1 MDEHERRHRQ
11 IENDVHDLYGK
22 VNDNAIMQASMNVTL
37 ENLNTTMQEL
47 KVAVQSLKE
56 RPSRLWDRLI
66 CALTGAVVCGI
77 IAYVMNLLI
86 GG

>member
-11 IENDVHDLYGK
+11 TENDVRDLYGK
-22 VNDNAIMQASMNVTL
+22 VNDNAIMQAGMNVAL

-66 CALTGAVVCGI
+66 CALTGAAACAF
-77 IAYVMNLLI
+77 IAWVMSLLI